1 MNMKLKRLI
10 IFILPILVMIFATGA
25 VFMTGEASTIV
36 ELERRI
42 NERNANIRELQAE
55 IARYEK
61 SISDTRAQARNLEG
75 AIRDLS
81 NSENRIKAEIGILEN
96 KIAAA
101 NLTIQLTEIQI
112 REKEELIK
120 QNTEAVGQI
129 LRNIHEKN
137 NVSLVETV
145 LAYDNLSEFWNE
157 VETLESFHIGI
168 KANLSELRETRRE
181 LDEKKLVAE
190 ENRNSLVSL
199 TSDLDGQRQAIAY
212 NRSEQNAL
220 LTNTKNTEANY
231 QSILNQKIAQRKAFE
246 QELLDFEAQ
255 LRIAIDPTSIPA
267 SRPGVLAWPMASVR
281 ITQYFGNTP
290 FATANAQVY
299 GGGGHNGIDLGAP
312 IGTPIMSAETGV
324 VVDTGDTDLTC
335 PNASWGKWI
344 LVRHNNGLST
354 LYAHLSVISVAP
366 GQAVKRGQTIGLNGN
381 TGFSTGPH
389 LHFTV
394 YATQGVQVSS
404 FPSRGCPGRTY
415 TMPVADRQAYLNP
428 LSFL

>member
-1 MNMKLKRLI
+1 MNMKIKRLI
-10 IFILPILVMIFATGA
+10 IYILPFIIITLIAGA
-25 VFMTGEASTIV
+25 LFMTGEASTV
-36 ELERRI
+36 AELERRI
-42 NERNANIRELQAE
+42 SERNANIRELQAE

-61 SISDTRAQARNLEG
+61 NISDTRAQARSLEG

-96 KIAAA
+96 RIAAA
-101 NLTIQLTEIQI
+101 NLTIQLTALEI

-120 QNTEAVGQI
+120 RNTEAVGQI
-129 LRNIHEKN
+129 LRNIHEKSD
-137 NVSLVETV
+137 VSLVETV

-157 VETLESFHIGI
+157 VEALESFHIGI
-168 KANLSELRETRRE
+168 KANLLELRETRE
-181 LDEKKLVAE
+181 ALDQKKLVAE

-199 TSDLDGQRQAIAY
+199 TNDLDGQRQAIAY

-220 LTNTKNTEANY
+220 LTTTKNTEANF
-231 QSILNQKIAQRKAFE
+231 QSVLNQKIAQRKAFE

-267 SRPGVLAWPMASVR
+267 SRPGVLAWPMANVR

-312 IGTPIMSAETGV
+312 IGTPIMSAEAGV
-324 VVDTGDTDLTC
+324 VINTGDTDLTC

-354 LYAHLSVISVAP
+354 LYAHLSVISVSP
-366 GQAVKRGQTIGLNGN
+366 GQTVRRGQTIGLVGN